1 MESAIPKEEYTAER
15 AAGALEGTGEVP
27 GSASSF
33 PLCLA
38 AMVVGIV
45 AVIVPFAELLL
56 SIPAVIL
63 AAAALR
69 RVRGQTD
76 IRGSRGM
83 AVAGL
88 VLGLIS
94 LAMCVPS
101 VIILAQIL

>member
-1 MESAIPKEEYTAER
+1 MESAILEEDHA
-15 AAGALEGTGEVP
+15 AAQGAGAREGTGDATASTS
-27 GSASSF
+27 SA
-33 PLCLA
+33 PLCVA

-45 AVIVPFAELLL
+45 AVVVPFAELLL
-56 SIPAVIL
+56 SIPAVVL
-63 AAAALR
+63 AIAALR
-69 RVRGQTD
+69 RVRKQPD

-101 VIILAQIL
+101 VIILVQII

>member
-1 MESAIPKEEYTAER
+1 MESVIAKEEYTAER
-15 AAGALEGTGEVP
+15 IAGEREVTGEVTA
-27 GSASSF
+27 SASSF

-45 AVIVPFAELLL
+45 AVVVPFAELLL
-56 SIPAVIL
+56 SIPAVVL
-63 AAAALR
+63 SAAALSK
-69 RVRGQTD
+69 VRGQTD

>member
-1 MESAIPKEEYTAER
+1 MESVIPKEEYTAER
-15 AAGALEGTGEVP
+15 IAGEREVTGVVT
-27 GSASSF
+27 ASSSGF

-45 AVIVPFAELLL
+45 AVVVPFAELLL
-56 SIPAVIL
+56 SIPAL
-63 AAAALR
+63 ALSAAALR
-69 RVRGQTD
+69 RVRGQPD